1 MEGYTRS
8 ESARQH
14 SFFYLAGYM
23 ISYLLHRLFAD
34 TCTVDMNGAAI
45 TITYYNEAP
54 LTKVKPKNKK
64 TCEHHSG
71 EKEIIF
77 HGHLLELYFLINSI
91 KNIKTVLTEENGFVI
106 ITSIRF
112 IFLQKRTK
120 FYFAG

>member
-1 MEGYTRS
+1 
-8 ESARQH
+8 
-14 SFFYLAGYM
+14 M
-23 ISYLLHRLFAD
+23 ISYLLHRLFVD
-34 TCTVDMNGAAI
+34 TYTVDMNGAAI

-54 LTKVKPKNKK
+54 LTKVKPQNKK
-64 TCEHHSG
+64 HAN
-71 EKEIIF
+71 IIAERRRTFF

>member
-1 MEGYTRS
+1 
-8 ESARQH
+8 
-14 SFFYLAGYM
+14 M

-77 HGHLLELYFLINSI
+77 HGHLLGLYFLIITCLIGNL
-91 KNIKTVLTEENGFVI
+91 LTFSTLIFTFLWTGFLPLPDKLNASAVP
-106 ITSIRF
+106 SN
-112 IFLQKRTK
+112 
-120 FYFAG
+120 